1 MLMISNKYNTETGL
15 IATSISGGR
24 PHHSY
29 RQPVKALNQYEYELA
44 YGENFHTLSAIIFGS
59 DEYYWILADNN
70 KPMDAFA
77 MGVYDKIKLPK
88 GVVTKTDVERRIF

>member
-1 MLMISNKYNTETGL
+1 MTTNKYNTNTGL
-15 IATSISGGR
+15 IATSISGNR

-29 RQPVKALNQYEYELA
+29 RQPVKSLNAYEYELS

-70 KPMDAFA
+70 KPIDAFS
-77 MGVYDKIKLPK
+77 MGVYDKVKLPK
-88 GVVTKTDVERRIF
+88 GIVRKTDVERRIF